1 LDETIFLARVEQ
13 MTKAKNGNQSGD
25 WRSSRNHLLTVL
37 IVLLLSLGSWTFFHF
52 ESMPLTNAQ
61 TTFVVLVWLIL
72 VLLVKGIWSRFTKA
86 KKKGAVG

>member
-1 LDETIFLARVEQ
+1 

-25 WRSSRNHLLTVL
+25 SRSSRNHLLTLL

>member
-1 LDETIFLARVEQ
+1 LEETIFLARVAQ
-13 MTKAKNGNQSGD
+13 MTKAKNGDRSGGG
-25 WRSSRNHLLTVL
+25 RSSKRRSLTLL
-37 IVLLLSLGSWTFFHF
+37 IVFLLSLGSWTLFHF